1 MTIRVGINGFGRIGR
16 EYLRYAADSADIEVV
31 AINDVADIATLAR
44 LLRHDSTFGPFGKEV
59 EVQDD
64 TLVIDGRKVAVSAVR
79 EPRDLPWAEHNVD
92 VAIESTGKFRTR
104 ETAGAHLA
112 AGASRAIV
120 SAPGKGLDA
129 TIVMGVNDTTFDPES
144 HRVISNASCT
154 TNCVAPMVKV
164 LHDAF
169 GIERG
174 FMTTVHAYTND
185 QNVLDAPHKDP
196 RRARSAAVNIIP
208 TTTGA
213 ARAVGEV
220 LPDIAGRLDG
230 VALRVPVV
238 DGSLVDLGVLLE
250 CDVTVAEVNS
260 AFEAASAQGSLAGK
274 LRYTNEPVVSSDVIG
289 DPASCVFDSSLTQA
303 SGRFVKVF
311 GWYDNEWGYTCR
323 LADLTRLVAEADAH

>member
-79 EPRDLPWAEHNVD
+79 EPHDLPWAEHNVD
-92 VAIESTGKFRTR
+92 VVIESTGKFRTR
-104 ETAGAHLA
+104 ESAGAHIA
-112 AGASRAIV
+112 AGASRVLV

-129 TIVMGVNDTTFDPES
+129 TIVMGVNDRTYDPEL

-169 GIERG
+169 GMERG

-250 CDVTVAEVNS
+250 RDVTVAEVNS

-274 LRYTNEPVVSSDVIG
+274 LRYTDEPVVSSDVIG

>member
-31 AINDVADIATLAR
+31 AINDIADIATLAR
-44 LLRHDSTFGPFGKEV
+44 LLRHDSTFGPFRKEV

-64 TLVIDGRKVAVSAVR
+64 TLVIDGHKVAVSAVR
-79 EPRDLPWAEHNVD
+79 EPHDLPWAEHNVD

-104 ETAGAHLA
+104 ETAVAHLA
-112 AGASRAIV
+112 AGASRVIV

-129 TIVMGVNDTTFDPES
+129 TIVMGVNETTYDPTL

-250 CDVTVAEVNS
+250 RDVTVAEVNS
-260 AFEAASAQGSLAGK
+260 AFEAAGAQGSLAGK
-274 LRYTNEPVVSSDVIG
+274 LRYTAEPVVSSDVIG
-289 DPASCVFDSSLTQA
+289 DPASCVFDSGLTQA

-323 LADLTRLVAEADAH
+323 LVDLTRLVAEADAQ